1 MPSIAEG
8 SSSAGSGDA
17 GGSASAAG
25 SGVGTAAAGAAWILG
40 CGAPNIIVD
49 RAASAALA
57 AGFGPRAGTD
67 GGTDFAGDSPN
78 TMVPPAAGLEG
89 TGAFFA
95 AAGCEGRFAVGNIMV
110 RPAASSD
117 VGGTRAAG
125 DRGGLPAAAA
135 CGGGFAGD
143 GMLFGRGGAAKIAVA
158 FGRGSV
164 FGAGGTGFC
173 GGSAAAAPGGITLKT
188 FWHFPQ
194 RMLRPCGPIRASS
207 TR

>member
-1 MPSIAEG
+1 M
-8 SSSAGSGDA
+8 
-17 GGSASAAG
+17 
-25 SGVGTAAAGAAWILG
+25 
-40 CGAPNIIVD
+40 
-49 RAASAALA
+49 
-57 AGFGPRAGTD
+57 
-67 GGTDFAGDSPN
+67 DFAGDSRN
-78 TMVPPAAGLEG
+78 TMVPPVAGPAAGLEG

-95 AAGCEGRFAVGNIMV
+95 AAGCEGRFAVGNIIV

-117 VGGTRAAG
+117 VGGTGAAG

-135 CGGGFAGD
+135 CDGGFAGG

-158 FGRGSV
+158 FGWGSFV
-164 FGAGGTGFC
+164 GAGGTR